1 MQFCYSDWLFF
12 ASLTTIILSQVQSMN
27 TFRQHHQ
34 RNKKLQARHIA
45 SQKLIN
51 KNLFEILHRPF
62 NIDTEENKIY
72 LNAEDFNKNK
82 ILNNY
87 EINENNEETKT
98 DETEANMRYNT
109 GHWSWLEMY
118 SVREEVYMFA
128 FTYFGLITV
137 LMVLLLIIISCCY
150 MYDCMGCYDSSRQK
164 RKFGEDYSTSINE
177 TKTMELNWTGSK
189 EYLVKT
195 KKSRRWSIL

>member
-1 MQFCYSDWLFF
+1 MQFNYSDWLFF
-12 ASLTTIILSQVQSMN
+12 ASLTTLLSTPLVQSMN

-34 RNKKLQARHIA
+34 RNKELQARRHTVH
-45 SQKLIN
+45 SQKIIN
-51 KNLFEILHRPF
+51 KNLFAILQQP
-62 NIDTEENKIY
+62 NTEENKVY
-72 LNAEDFNKNK
+72 LNSEDENKNK

-87 EINENNEETKT
+87 EIEETKA
-98 DETEANMRYNT
+98 ETEANMRYNT
-109 GHWSWLEMY
+109 GHWSWMEMY

-150 MYDCMGCYDSSRQK
+150 MYDCMGCYDSKEK
-164 RKFGEDYSTSINE
+164 RKFGEDFTSSINE
-177 TKTMELNWTGSK
+177 TKTLELNWVGSK
-189 EYLVKT
+189 EYLCKT